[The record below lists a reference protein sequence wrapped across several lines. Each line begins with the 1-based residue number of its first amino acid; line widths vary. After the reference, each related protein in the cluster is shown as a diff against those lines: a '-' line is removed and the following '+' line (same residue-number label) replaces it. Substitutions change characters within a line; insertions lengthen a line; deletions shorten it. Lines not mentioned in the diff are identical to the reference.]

1 MLSKPKRGMDA
12 AQLSFNCDIVSHL
25 KAFFFREFSLRT
37 LYCGGRNSAVYRT
50 TEQRST
56 KGAAVGVPT

>member
-37 LYCGGRNSAVYRT
+37 LYGRNSAVYRP

-56 KGAAVGVPT
+56 KGAAVGVPK

>member
-1 MLSKPKRGMDA
+1 MDA
-12 AQLSFNCDIVSHL
+12 TYFYFDCDIVSHL
-25 KAFFFREFSLRT
+25 QASFFWKFSLRT
-37 LYCGGRNSAVYRT
+37 LYGRNSAVYRT

>member
-1 MLSKPKRGMDA
+1 MDTA
-12 AQLSFNCDIVSHL
+12 HLSFDCDIVSHL

-37 LYCGGRNSAVYRT
+37 LYGRNSAVYRT

>member
-12 AQLSFNCDIVSHL
+12 AQLSFDCDIVSHL
-25 KAFFFREFSLRT
+25 KTFFFRKFSLRT
-37 LYCGGRNSAVYRT
+37 LYGRNSAVYRT